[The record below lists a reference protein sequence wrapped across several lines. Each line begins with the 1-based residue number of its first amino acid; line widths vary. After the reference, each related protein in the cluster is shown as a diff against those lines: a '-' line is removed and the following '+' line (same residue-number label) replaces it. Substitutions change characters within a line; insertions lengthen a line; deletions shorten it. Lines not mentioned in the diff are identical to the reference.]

1 MALFDT
7 TDSATNEVSQS
18 DLQTGTAGDYAPNQL
33 IVKVK

>member
-7 TDSATNEVSQS
+7 TDSATNEVYQS
-18 DLQTGTAGDYAPNQL
+18 DLQTETAEDYAPNQL